1 MIENAGIDYKEL
13 YLQMQSAVVAL
24 SKTLEEIQKQIQ
36 YASVVICSNRP
47 ANNNGMSIEEI
58 KYALSINKP
67 VVAVS
72 ITCSTSVY
80 ISQLGIDVI
89 SCRKDSLENWIC
101 KHI

>member
-1 MIENAGIDYKEL
+1 
-13 YLQMQSAVVAL
+13 
-24 SKTLEEIQKQIQ
+24 
-36 YASVVICSNRP
+36 
-47 ANNNGMSIEEI
+47 MSIEEI

-89 SCRKDSLENWIC
+89 PCRKDSLENWIC

>member
-1 MIENAGIDYKEL
+1 
-13 YLQMQSAVVAL
+13 
-24 SKTLEEIQKQIQ
+24 
-36 YASVVICSNRP
+36 
-47 ANNNGMSIEEI
+47 MSIEEI

-72 ITCSTSVY
+72 ITYSTSVY

-89 SCRKDSLENWIC
+89 PCRKDSLENWIY